1 MAIPLTVRVFRNGEA
16 VGIREFHRDI
26 IKIGRLSSAH
36 LCLEDERVSRIHA
49 VIEIGGDGSLSVID
63 MGSAE
68 GTYVNGR
75 RVNKGALQSGDEI
88 GLGATKLV
96 VEVGVAR
103 ETGAPAMAS
112 ASAGP
117 GAAGAGEPGGAS
129 ASGGAADGAGVSAG
143 IPAGGVGEPAMP
155 APGGSAVPAAAP
167 GAGEPGF
174 PVAASADGAGLAG
187 AGPGA
192 AVASAGAAGAV
203 AIGRLQA
210 TGGVAATAAALA
222 PPAPEAAASPSPA
235 ARPRLRALPDE
246 TGSLVLEVRV
256 LWGDQA
262 LGVAL
267 FDREERVTIGP
278 GKGAHFQVEGAHL
291 PGDQFPLLRRDGED
305 WYLRYTERMDGELR
319 RKKEVVRLSA
329 LAGRGLARPGDDGA
343 MEVKVPA
350 GGAAWVDLGHVR
362 AEVAYRAK
370 PKRAVVPLAERIDYR
385 FLNLLL
391 VFAFLTAGVV
401 VAFENM
407 AFDTDLKADDLFSNH
422 ARYTR
427 LVLKPPEKK
436 NPLLARLRSLEGPK
450 GPGEMAA
457 RHRGEEGKMGK
468 KDAPQRNTRSAPRGD
483 PNDKDLVKNQGLLAM
498 LGRGHAGLSTIFG
511 SGGLGGDLQGAIGGI
526 TGTAVG
532 DAHGFGGLG
541 LKGTGSGGGGVGNTI
556 GVGDIGTKGRG
567 GGLGTYGTGVG
578 GLGKKGSADVSIDSS
593 EAVIMGSLDKELIRR
608 VIQQHRSQIR
618 YCYESELVRNPK
630 LGGKVAVKFV
640 ITADGSV
647 SSATTAQTTMHN
659 STVESCINS
668 RVRSWKFPKP
678 KGGGIVVVTYPFLF
692 KQSGT

>member
-26 IKIGRLSSAH
+26 IKVGRLSSAH

-68 GTYVNGR
+68 GTFVNGR

-88 GLGATKLV
+88 TLGSTKLV

-103 ETGAPAMAS
+103 ETGAPAT
-112 ASAGP
+112 AGP
-117 GAAGAGEPGGAS
+117 EVGAAGASVPEPVGGSETATAAAPMTAATMAGMSQEAGLPNAAPGGGEG
-129 ASGGAADGAGVSAG
+129 GGAAAGATGAVGALGAAGV
-143 IPAGGVGEPAMP
+143 
-155 APGGSAVPAAAP
+155 
-167 GAGEPGF
+167 
-174 PVAASADGAGLAG
+174 
-187 AGPGA
+187 
-192 AVASAGAAGAV
+192 AGAAGAAPGAV
-203 AIGRLQA
+203 AIGRLHA
-210 TGGVAATAAALA
+210 GAAATAVALES
-222 PPAPEAAASPSPA
+222 PPAPETHRSFAPSP
-235 ARPRLRALPDE
+235 RPRLRALPDE
-246 TGSLVLEVRV
+246 TGPLVLEVRI

-262 LGVAL
+262 LEAAL
-267 FDREERVTIGP
+267 FDREERVTVGP
-278 GKGAHFQVEGAHL
+278 DKGNHFQVEGAHV
-291 PGDQFPLLRRDGED
+291 PGDRFPLLRREGED
-305 WYLRYTERMDGELR
+305 WYLRYTERMEGEVR
-319 RKKEVVRLSA
+319 RKGETVRLSA
-329 LAGRGLARPGDDGA
+329 LAGRGLAQPGDDGA

-350 GGAAWVDLGHVR
+350 EGGAWVDLGHLR
-362 AEVAYRAK
+362 AEVAFRAK

-385 FLNLLL
+385 FINLLL

-407 AFDTDLKADDLFSNH
+407 AFDTDLVADDLFANH

-427 LVLKPPEKK
+427 LILKPPEKQ
-436 NPLLARLRSLEGPK
+436 NPLLQRFRSLEGPK

-468 KDAPQRNTRSAPRGD
+468 KDAPHRNTRSAPQGD

-498 LGRGHAGLSTIFG
+498 LGRGNAGLSTIFG
-511 SGGLGGDLQGAIGGI
+511 SGGLGGDLKGAIGGI

-567 GGLGTYGTGVG
+567 GGLGSYGTGVG

-640 ITADGSV
+640 ITPDGSV
-647 SSATTAQTTMHN
+647 STATTAQTTMHN
-659 STVESCINS
+659 TTVENCINS